1 MTDLSPL
8 LATRVAH
15 RVVSDFLRDAPPGR
29 CLRLDHLRVAD
40 CHAVRDA
47 ALAALAETAETAET
61 VGTAETA
68 TAGGCV
74 VAVLGADA
82 SAADA
87 VVSPERAIELRNRKS
102 TALLLLVPAGT
113 DSPAASSL
121 DNSFE
126 SIDIE
131 ELFAKIVRDALQ
143 QLDRPLRDLFA
154 EVQATARG
162 TAFPRSRQARA
173 EYLLAVGATAADPV
187 AGGLAAAK
195 HVAGTHL
202 YLFGLIP
209 DQGGASF
216 VSRLPANAQ
225 CVKELVKPARSQT
238 DARTRLTDCPLRQ
251 DAERYREIERYLVAL
266 PRLSERAWLRDLAAD
281 DNADLAFNRWPLDLP
296 TDSDLTALQV
306 EPFANAEG
314 IIAAS
319 TGLRAGADGGAPTC
333 SARGGFVKITWTTE
347 PVKPKDVARW
357 QVEIIPSEEFYG
369 AETDFDVTLPAAKVA
384 GSKHSHRLTV
394 NVDTEGAER
403 VPALVTVRVSA
414 LDRNNQVLRL
424 RDGNLAQATSKEFAL
439 DDAPPPESTATRR
452 DTAVSLPVA
461 RLRAEQA
468 GADTDIETSEGWQT
482 ADLAYLQLRFGRG
495 GKTQLTRIGV
505 SAPLRDL
512 SARVLA
518 EPDTV
523 GRYEADVGAGQL
535 FAAAKAT
542 AAGPDWPAGAGRAF
556 LGARRDFFEAV
567 RAQPGRGLLEVATIS
582 DELAALGA
590 KYTAAYGRILRRD
603 SGTTDL
609 RVLTSID
616 TLRLRIRLGRRHP
629 VDALIML
636 PTHPLRVAWY
646 LGYHAE
652 LEQWRTKL
660 RTLAAKDRR
669 DDADLDLLATL
680 SPARLPFLLAGAD
693 GAPYVFAQNLRLLYG
708 LYLPVD
714 EADPATAVSETVT
727 VLGLPS
733 ADASI
738 GEVPPARLA
747 DRIRLYRNTHRSP
760 ERLRILATNPGSGEF
775 LGEALRVVTADTGD
789 PADVGDTAGTGTGTV
804 RELGEDE
811 AVTAPHIW
819 IEVFGEG
826 ASETNPLPGLRQL
839 QRDIADNRT
848 HTRPGRGLLD
858 RGFLDPALEI
868 SAAPLDAIEAARDAH
883 LAVLADVSRPQ
894 LHMSVAES
902 SGGSVSFRGLITQ
915 LVTRRDPAELAWD
928 VGIEFPTARG
938 ADSTPVT
945 DLHRRFAET
954 VSSLFTADGDETT
967 TGDRAAHSA
976 DPADLTRDD
985 RAVRTAR
992 IRVQVDG
999 DTRRVLDL
1007 AHDRCDWV
1015 VVLDRFLGLDLFDD
1029 PSRRAFDGRRYIL
1042 DYAPEFL
1049 DGLGHQLAITTAHRA
1064 DVEKMFLQ
1072 AMTELGFDRPGES
1085 VSSVVDE
1092 LLLVSGRLILAATG
1106 NDKRAK
1112 EAVALA
1118 AVVSHLRR
1126 RGELADTIVIPI
1138 DAHLDLFGPRA
1149 HRGGSYGEK
1158 ARRCD
1163 LLLVRFPGRRLHI
1176 EAVEVKSR
1184 GMLDSED
1191 LARGIDAQVRASIDV
1206 VRRLFFADPARID
1219 QPLQRTRLATLL
1231 RYYLRRAARRGLVT
1245 NAVTFGRMQEGIDR
1259 LDIADPS
1266 VSYQQSGYILV
1277 QQGDGVDEFTMGE
1290 TRIHTLTAATLG
1302 VETPA
1307 ADIPAPTAG
1316 IPALTAGI
1324 PALTAGIPAPDTDG
1338 TAATVVRRRR
1348 DIPRQPA
1355 GQPPAAKLPEPA
1367 GLPEPL
1373 ELPES
1378 PEVSGASPVAGETSS
1393 PTLTPD
1399 TGGVS
1404 VRRAPSGA
1412 PEVVRVPV
1420 GRTLPPEEDVVWE
1433 AATIGSPHLFILGI
1447 PGQGKSETT
1456 IRLLQGA
1463 AEGGLPAL
1471 VIDFHGQF
1479 SSDPRRPQSL
1489 RVQDAAAGLPFS
1501 PFELT
1506 ETGGRHAYKMNA
1518 LSISEIFAYV
1528 CGLGDIQR
1536 DVVYQALISRY
1547 EAHGHGQL
1555 TPSQGI
1561 PTLDEVRD
1569 AIVALEKE
1577 RGVANVLA
1585 RCRPLLEYGL
1595 FTDNTGETAQD
1606 LIRDGLVVDLHGF
1619 AEVEQAQVAAGAFL
1633 LRKIYKDMFTWGQTG
1648 ELRLAI
1654 VLDEAHRLA
1663 RDATLPRL
1671 MKEGRKFGVAV
1682 IVASQGLDDFHPDV
1696 LANAGTKIIYRIN
1709 YPQSRKAAG
1718 FLRTR
1723 TSKDLSEELEQLPV
1737 GNAYVQTPNMAVA
1750 RRTRMLRPEA

>member
-8 LATRVAH
+8 LATRVAN
-15 RVVSDFLRDAPPGR
+15 RLVTDFLRAAPPGR
-29 CLRLDHLRVAD
+29 CMRLDHLRADD

-47 ALAALAETAETAET
+47 VTNALTETA
-61 VGTAETA
+61 VG
-68 TAGGCV
+68 GGCV
-74 VAVLGADA
+74 VAVLGAAVSDD
-82 SAADA
+82 DA
-87 VVSPERAIELRNRKS
+87 VISPERAIELRNRKS
-102 TALLLLVPAGT
+102 AALLLLVPAGT

-121 DNSFE
+121 ENSFE

-131 ELFAKIVRDALQ
+131 DLFAKIVRDALHR
-143 QLDRPLRDLFA
+143 LDRPLRDLFGQ
-154 EVQATARG
+154 VQATVRRG
-162 TAFPRSRQARA
+162 AFPRSRQARA
-173 EYLLAVGATAADPV
+173 EYLLAVGAAAADPV
-187 AGGLAAAK
+187 AGGAGAAQY
-195 HVAGTHL
+195 VAGTHL
-202 YLFGLIP
+202 HLLGLIP

-216 VSRLPANAQ
+216 VSRLDANAQ
-225 CVKELVKPARSQT
+225 CVTALVKPGRSQK
-238 DARTRLTDCPLRQ
+238 DARTRLADCPLRQ
-251 DAERYREIERYLVAL
+251 DDERYRAIERFLVAV

-296 TDSDLTALQV
+296 VDSDLVALQI
-306 EPFANAEG
+306 EPFANTEG
-314 IIAAS
+314 IIAAG
-319 TGLRAGADGGAPTC
+319 TGLRAGADGAVPTC
-333 SARGGFVKITWTTE
+333 SARGGFVKVTWTTE
-347 PVKPKDVARW
+347 PTRPKDVARW
-357 QVEIIPSEEFYG
+357 QVEIVPSEEFYG
-369 AETDFDVTLPAAKVA
+369 NETDFDVTLPAAKVA

-403 VPALVTVRVSA
+403 VPAVVTVRVSA

-424 RDGNLAQATSKEFAL
+424 RDGALAQATGQKLAQATSQEFAL
-439 DDAPPPESTATRR
+439 DDAPPPESTAVRR
-452 DTAVSLPVA
+452 DTAISLPVA

-468 GADTDIETSEGWQT
+468 GADSDVETSEGWQV

-495 GKTQLTRIGV
+495 GRTHVARIGV
-505 SAPLRDL
+505 SAPLREL
-512 SARVLA
+512 SARALA
-518 EPDTV
+518 ELDNV
-523 GRYEADVGAGQL
+523 GRYEAEVGAGQP
-535 FAAAKAT
+535 FAAA
-542 AAGPDWPAGAGRAF
+542 AAAAVGPGWPSGAGRAF
-556 LGARRDFFEAV
+556 LAARREFFEAV
-567 RAQPGRGLLEVATIS
+567 RNQPGRGLLEVAALS
-582 DELAALGA
+582 EELAALGA

-603 SGTTDL
+603 SGAADL
-609 RVLTSID
+609 RALTSID

-629 VDALIML
+629 VDALVML

-652 LEQWRTKL
+652 LEAWRTRL
-660 RTLAAKDRR
+660 RVLAPKDRR
-669 DDADLDLLATL
+669 DEVDVDLLGRL
-680 SPARLPFLLAGAD
+680 SPARVPFLLAGPD

-714 EADPATAVSETVT
+714 EPDPATAVSETVT
-727 VLGLPS
+727 ALGLPS
-733 ADASI
+733 ADVSV

-747 DRIRLYRNTHRSP
+747 DRIRLYRDTHRGP
-760 ERLRILATNPGSGEF
+760 ERLRILATNPGSGAF
-775 LGEALRVVTADTGD
+775 LGEALRAVTAEPGD
-789 PADVGDTAGTGTGTV
+789 NAAG
-804 RELGEDE
+804 REPGEDE
-811 AVTAPHIW
+811 AATAPHIW
-819 IEVFGEG
+819 IEAFGEG
-826 ASETNPLPGLRQL
+826 ASETNPLPGLREL
-839 QRDIADNRT
+839 QRDIADNRA
-848 HTRPGRGLLD
+848 RPG

-883 LAVLADVSRPQ
+883 LAVLADVSRPE
-894 LHMSVAES
+894 LHLGVAES

-915 LVTRRDPAELAWD
+915 LVTRRDPSELVWY

-938 ADSTPVT
+938 VDSAPVT
-945 DLHRRFAET
+945 DLHRRFAEA
-954 VSSLFTADGDETT
+954 VSSLFSAGADGAGQVDPADPGSDST
-967 TGDRAAHSA
+967 DHDA
-976 DPADLTRDD
+976 DPADLETTVLVRHTRTVPPSLPQAFAVDPERTMPAVRGD
-985 RAVRTAR
+985 RAAPTAR
-992 IRVQVDG
+992 IRIQVDG

-1029 PSRRAFDGRRYIL
+1029 PSRRAFGGRRYIL

-1049 DGLGHQLAITTAHRA
+1049 DGLGHQMAITTAHRA
-1064 DVEKMFLQ
+1064 DVEKMFLH
-1072 AMTELGFDRPGES
+1072 AMTELGFEQPGES

-1106 NDKRAK
+1106 DDKRAK

-1126 RGELADTIVIPI
+1126 RGELADTIVIPV

-1149 HRGGSYGEK
+1149 HRGGANGEK

-1191 LARGIDAQVRASIDV
+1191 LARGIDAQVKATVDV
-1206 VRRLFFADPARID
+1206 VQRLFFADPARID
-1219 QPLQRTRLATLL
+1219 RPLQRTRLATLL

-1245 NAVTFGRMQEGIDR
+1245 DAVAFGRMQEGIDR
-1259 LDIADPS
+1259 LDTADPA
-1266 VSYQQSGYILV
+1266 VSYQHSGYIVV
-1277 QQGDGVDEFTMGE
+1277 QRGDGVDEFTMGE
-1290 TRIHTLTAATLG
+1290 TRIRTLTAATLG
-1302 VETPA
+1302 TDTPDPEILVLGPAETP
-1307 ADIPAPTAG
+1307 G
-1316 IPALTAGI
+1316 VSVENG
-1324 PALTAGIPAPDTDG
+1324 PD
-1338 TAATVVRRRR
+1338 A
-1348 DIPRQPA
+1348 PRQPA
-1355 GQPPAAKLPEPA
+1355 GQP
-1367 GLPEPL
+1367 
-1373 ELPES
+1373 
-1378 PEVSGASPVAGETSS
+1378 EV
-1393 PTLTPD
+1393 L
-1399 TGGVS
+1399 
-1404 VRRAPSGA
+1404 R
-1412 PEVVRVPV
+1412 VRV
-1420 GRTLPPEEDVVWE
+1420 GKTLPPEEEVVWE
-1433 AATIGSPHLFILGI
+1433 AGTIGSPHLFILGI

-1463 AEGGLPAL
+1463 ADGGLPAL

-1479 SSDPRRPQSL
+1479 SSDPRRPSSL
-1489 RVQDAAAGLPFS
+1489 RVHDAAAGLPFS

-1506 ETGGRHAYKMNA
+1506 EAGGRHAYKMNA

-1536 DVVYQALISRY
+1536 DVVYQALISGY

-1555 TPSQGI
+1555 IPPSGI
-1561 PTLDEVRD
+1561 PTLDEVRGSI
-1569 AIVALEKE
+1569 AALEKE

-1595 FTDNTGETAQD
+1595 FTDNTGVKVQD

-1633 LRKIYKDMFTWGQTG
+1633 LRKIYKDMFSWGQTG

-1663 RDATLPRL
+1663 KDATLPRL

-1682 IVASQGLDDFHPDV
+1682 IVASQGIDDFHPDV
-1696 LANAGTKIIYRIN
+1696 LANAGTKIIYRVN

-1723 TSKDLSEELEQLPV
+1723 TGKDLSEELEQLPV
-1737 GNAYVQTPNMAVA
+1737 GNAYIQTPHMPVA